1 MSKYIDKS
9 HKVTVVMYHLV
20 FPAKYRKVEF
30 DDTVE
35 DILKEVCLDIEKRY
49 MMSAPS
55 KANISKL
62 ENPARVAANHRHGTK
77 PCV

>member
-1 MSKYIDKS
+1 
-9 HKVTVVMYHLV
+9 
-20 FPAKYRKVEF
+20 
-30 DDTVE
+30 
-35 DILKEVCLDIEKRY
+35 

-62 ENPARVAANHRHGTK
+62 DNPARVTASHRHGTE